1 MNIILL
7 LFPNIIWILYYYY
20 YFPILLEYYIIIIS
34 QYYLKILLLLLFP
47 NIIWILYYYYF
58 PILFEYYIIISQY
71 YSNIILLFPNI
82 ISILYYYFPILFQY
96 YIIISQYYLNIILLL
111 LFPNIIWI
119 LLFHNIIEMRCYRVT
134 GFHARRSPRA
144 RPPALASRSVP
155 PWSPLS
161 KIAGI
166 DCDKIYNGDLVTTD
180 LFTAAMVDHLA
191 NALFLQSFGRKAV
204 GREVTANYT
213 ACALRNTLLEHESW
227 RYRSSGSRKILTFRY
242 LKLF

>member
-1 MNIILL
+1 MEYYIITSQYYFNIIL
-7 LFPNIIWILYYYY
+7 LFPNIIGIL
-20 YFPILLEYYIIIIS
+20 
-34 QYYLKILLLLLFP
+34 
-47 NIIWILYYYYF
+47 YYYF

-71 YSNIILLFPNI
+71 YWNIILLFPNI
-82 ISILYYYFPILFQY
+82 IGILYYYFPILFEY
-96 YIIISQYYLNIILLL
+96 YIIISQYYLNIIL
-111 LFPNIIWI
+111 

-134 GFHARRSPRA
+134 GFDARRSPRA
-144 RPPALASRSVP
+144 RPPTLASRSVP

-213 ACALRNTLLEHESW
+213 AYALRNTLLEHESW
-227 RYRSSGSRKILTFRY
+227 RYRSSGSMKILTFRY